1 MDDGSLERVRD
12 AWRQVLGAP
21 DAFREAGTVVV
32 ARQTRPAPGPRWV
45 TVVTLGDARCVLLP
59 ADLAPRLDP
68 DSGRRRPRGSGKAA
82 GTGDPIIAARLAHP
96 DEARALLGPGIVVLG
111 PAVLSFTASL
121 APSTVPSAA
130 EPAEPGAAD
139 LDQLGGA
146 CDPGEAAESA
156 LAAWTHWVHVIR
168 ERDLVVA
175 AAGAQ
180 VWAGSLAHL
189 GVLTRPDR
197 RRRGLGAT
205 VASSVVRAAL
215 ATGLVAQWR
224 ARTELTA
231 SRRLAAALGF
241 VELGQQVSYQL
252 PDPARARGR

>member
-1 MDDGSLERVRD
+1 MEEASLERVRD

-21 DAFREAGTVVV
+21 EAFRGPGTVVV
-32 ARQTRPAPGPRWV
+32 ARPARPAPGPHWV

-59 ADLAPRLDP
+59 ADLAARLDP
-68 DSGRRRPRGSGKAA
+68 DAA
-82 GTGDPIIAARLAHP
+82 NPGGTPDPILAGRLAHP
-96 DEARALLGPGIVVLG
+96 DEARAMLGPRIAVLG
-111 PAVLSFTASL
+111 PAVLAFTAHLGPSR
-121 APSTVPSAA
+121 APSSA

-139 LDQLGGA
+139 LDQLGAA
-146 CDPGEAAESA
+146 CDPAEAAESA

-180 VWAGSLAHL
+180 VWAGTLAHL
-189 GVLTRPDR
+189 GALTRPDR
-197 RRRGLGAT
+197 RGRGLGVT

-224 ARTELTA
+224 ARAELTA

-241 VELGQQVSYQL
+241 VELGQQVSYHL
-252 PDPARARGR
+252 PGR

>member
-1 MDDGSLERVRD
+1 MDEASLDRVRD

-21 DAFREAGTVVV
+21 DAFRDAGTVVV
-32 ARQTRPAPGPRWV
+32 ARPARPAPGPRWV

-59 ADLAPRLDP
+59 ADLAARLDAATGQAPAGGP
-68 DSGRRRPRGSGKAA
+68 DPGA
-82 GTGDPIIAARLAHP
+82 GGDPIIAGRLAHP
-96 DEARALLGPGIVVLG
+96 EEARALLGPGIVVLG
-111 PAVLSFTASL
+111 PAVLAYTTEL
-121 APSTVPSAA
+121 AAGSAAEGA
-130 EPAEPGAAD
+130 EPAEPGAVD

-146 CDPGEAAESA
+146 CDPAEAAESS

-168 ERDLVVA
+168 ERDVVVA

-180 VWAGSLAHL
+180 VWAGTLAQL

-197 RRRGLGAT
+197 RGRGLGTT

-224 ARTELTA
+224 ARVELTA
-231 SRRLAAALGF
+231 SRRLAASLGF
-241 VELGQQVSYQL
+241 VELGVQVTYRL
-252 PDPARARGR
+252 PDPSRERRG